1 MENQPVILMETPAVG
16 STLSAARIL
25 LCSGVGL
32 VVVVRMSS
40 ECGATIKVRL
50 SDNQGKNFLTLRSG
64 FK

>member
-1 MENQPVILMETPAVG
+1 METPALG

-40 ECGATIKVRL
+40 ESPDKVT
-50 SDNQGKNFLTLRSG
+50 SLRHRVARSASSVVML
-64 FK
+64 